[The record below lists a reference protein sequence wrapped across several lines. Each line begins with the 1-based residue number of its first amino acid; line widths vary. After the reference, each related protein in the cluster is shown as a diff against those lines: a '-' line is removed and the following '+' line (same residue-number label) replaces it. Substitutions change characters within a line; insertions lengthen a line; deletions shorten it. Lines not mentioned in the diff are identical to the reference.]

1 MSLTTAFAPAAVV
14 SRPRAPAASRRV
26 VSIPSRLVS
35 CSRRVGADVDGRLRD
50 RLVAR
55 VARPGRRLAAV
66 ARASSGA
73 IPPPGG
79 ADPLPPRR
87 PASVLADLAAS
98 GDAPEVVTR
107 RESSDD
113 ASRRLPRPAAVV
125 LGASALFAAAAL
137 APPAAKLIAPSP
149 AVAGASVD
157 VGAPL
162 SNVRNAVA
170 VYREYTPSE
179 IFSYKIQKIF
189 GLPLFGKIMCL
200 FILTIPIVF
209 IGGLAYKL
217 VDAMDG
223 TASDGDGDGEADGWT
238 DKLRSAYYNLFDIP
252 GADATVDESW
262 RSFAVTQ
269 SIVVTGIF
277 VVAVIIGIIS
287 DEIATKVE
295 EVKTG
300 NNRVIETDHTV
311 VVNWNSQL
319 VPLLRQMAVAKS
331 ERPGSF
337 DKPVVLLADVDKE
350 EMDEIVENALEDS
363 PPLEVVTRRG
373 NPFDAED
380 LAKVNAFKAR
390 RVVILHP
397 HEKDVGV
404 LGQGVDGGGGGG
416 EPDAALLTLQKQQRE
431 EALKATVVLN
441 LLADGSRDDVPD
453 IVVQMPYRME
463 EKQDLV
469 AHALALGRP
478 GAPGAPRAKLR
489 GNSFERASLGA
500 SSPYV
505 QVHGSENTGK
515 ISAFSAFQP
524 GTSRIFEELFKQ
536 SEETPE
542 FYLSVAPQLA
552 GKTFGEAWRMFP
564 DATLCGLA
572 RADGTVELAPDDD
585 ALILVDDEVVML
597 SETSVVTISPAD
609 EASIPP
615 RGSERYY
622 MQCIDDVPMGR
633 VRILFAGWNSETM
646 VALNLAQSMAPAGS
660 EITILSDSI
669 PAREM
674 AKLQSTRKCKLR
686 LLRGVPTSYADL
698 ERAKVH
704 EMDAVIVMPDHGQG
718 KAEEDASV
726 LATMLQT
733 HAVCSDAAPGTG
745 EPHVVATL
753 NTESA
758 RSIVE
763 LMGKVGAGDTLPDVI
778 MADDLVGGALLQ
790 VAANPRLA
798 GLFDAL
804 LATEGHEM
812 YLRDADLFGG
822 MDTRGADGAPTTWG
836 TVCERA
842 RERNELAL
850 GLMRADGEFRISP
863 PKSEYFSFGDGD
875 RIVVLAED
883 L

>member
-1 MSLTTAFAPAAVV
+1 MTARAPAAVV
-14 SRPRAPAASRRV
+14 SRSLTPAASRRV

-35 CSRRVGADVDGRLRD
+35 HSRRVGDDVDGRLRD
-50 RLVAR
+50 CRVAR
-55 VARPGRRLAAV
+55 VSRASRRLTTF

-87 PASVLADLAAS
+87 PASVLSDLAAF
-98 GDAPEVVTR
+98 GDAPAVVTR
-107 RESSDD
+107 RESDD
-113 ASRRLPRPAAVV
+113 VSRRLPRPAAVV
-125 LGASALFAAAAL
+125 LGASALLAAGAL
-137 APPAAKLIAPSP
+137 APPTAKLIAPSP
-149 AVAGASVD
+149 AVAGARED
-157 VGAPL
+157 VNARL
-162 SNVRNAVA
+162 TDVRDAVA

-179 IFSYKIQKIF
+179 IFSYKIQKVF

-200 FILTIPIVF
+200 FILTVPIII

-223 TASDGDGDGEADGWT
+223 TDSDGDGEADGWT

-269 SIVVTGIF
+269 AIVVTGIF

-300 NNRVIETDHTV
+300 NSRVIETEHTV

-331 ERPGSF
+331 ERAGSF
-337 DKPVVLLADVDKE
+337 DKPVVLLADMDKE
-350 EMDEIVENALEDS
+350 EMDEIVDNALEDS

-397 HEKDVGV
+397 HEKDVG
-404 LGQGVDGGGGGG
+404 LIRPGVDGGDSSA
-416 EPDAALLTLQKQQRE
+416 ESSAALRTLQKQQRE

-441 LLADGSRDDVPD
+441 LLADGSRDDIPD

-463 EKQDLV
+463 EKQDVV

-478 GAPGAPRAKLR
+478 ATAGAPRAKLR
-489 GNSFERASLGA
+489 GSTFERTSLGA

-536 SEETPE
+536 SEDTPE
-542 FYLSVAPQLA
+542 FYLSVAPQLV
-552 GKTFGEAWRMFP
+552 GVTFGEAWRMFP

-572 RADGTVELAPDDD
+572 RADGTVDLAPDDD
-585 ALILVDDEVVML
+585 TLILEDDEVVML
-597 SETSVVTISPAD
+597 SETSVVTVTPAD

-622 MQCIDDVPMGR
+622 MQCIDDVPNGR

-646 VALNLAQSMAPAGS
+646 VALNLAQSMAPVGS
-660 EITILSDSI
+660 EITILSDSV
-669 PAREM
+669 PPREM
-674 AKLQSTRKCKLR
+674 AELRSTSKCKLR
-686 LLRGVPTSYADL
+686 LLHGVPTSYVDL
-698 ERAKVH
+698 ERAKVQ
-704 EMDAVIVMPDHGQG
+704 EMDAVIVMPDHAQG

-733 HAVCSDAAPGTG
+733 HAICADAAPGLG

-758 RSIVE
+758 KSIVQ
-763 LMGKVGAGDTLPDVI
+763 LMGKVGAGDTSPDII
-778 MADDLVGGALLQ
+778 MSDDLVGGALLQ

-804 LATEGHEM
+804 LATDEGDEM

-822 MDTRGADGAPTTWG
+822 MDTRGADGAPITWG

-850 GLMRADGEFRISP
+850 GVMRAEGDFRISP
-863 PKSEYFSFGDGD
+863 PKSEYFSFDDGD
-875 RIVVLAED
+875 RIVVLAEE